1 MGQQSTILE
10 HGRIVRRACELV
22 GLQPLAVRLGV
33 PRAMVQAWLAGTA
46 ALPPRA
52 FRTLLYILKKADPGF
67 RLRDDEPAELAERVG
82 FEPTIRY

>member
-1 MGQQSTILE
+1 MGQQTTLE
-10 HGRIVRRACELV
+10 HGRIVSRACELI

-33 PRAMVQAWLAGTA
+33 PRAMVQAWQAGTA

-67 RLRDDEPAELAERVG
+67 RLRDDRPAEVADRVSA
-82 FEPTIRY
+82 

>member
-22 GLQPLAVRLGV
+22 GLQPLAARLRV
-33 PRAMVQAWLAGTA
+33 PRAMVQAWQVGTA

-52 FRTLLYILKKADPGF
+52 FRTLLYIVKKADPGF
-67 RLRDDEPAELAERVG
+67 RLLEDQPTEVTERVSA
-82 FEPTIRY
+82 